1 MNAATDMRPVIVAK
15 SDQLTADDL
24 ISGPRTIT
32 ITRVELHHEA
42 EQKVHIFFEGD
53 EGKPY
58 RSCKSMSR
66 VMVHV
71 WGPDAAVYAGRSMT
85 LYRDP
90 NVKWGGMAVGGIR
103 ISHMSHM
110 DREQTIALME
120 TAKKKKLFRVL
131 PLVVEKAP
139 EAPEPPRRTVR
150 QFLDDLEA
158 ELRECQAWDG
168 LLAIEARDDVRKAR
182 DSFVNGAAERLG
194 DMLDAARERL
204 AEKLEQVAK
213 VYDNALKDPDPRVAL
228 VAAKQVSVE
237 LWGQPTQAV
246 TSEGGGPLTVVL
258 RRFTDAADQD
268 EQPSS

>member
-32 ITRVELHHEA
+32 VTHVVITPEA
-42 EQKVHIFFEGD
+42 EQKVSVFFDGD

-71 WGPDAAVYAGRSMT
+71 WGPDAAIYSGRSMT

-110 DREQTIALME
+110 EREQTIALME

-131 PLVVEKAP
+131 PLVIE
-139 EAPEPPRRTVR
+139 EP
-150 QFLDDLEA
+150 A
-158 ELRECQAWDG
+158 EDRA
-168 LLAIEARDDVRKAR
+168 AT
-182 DSFVNGAAERLG
+182 GA
-194 DMLDAARERL
+194 
-204 AEKLEQVAK
+204 
-213 VYDNALKDPDPRVAL
+213 NALSARFA
-228 VAAKQVSVE
+228 QV
-237 LWGQPTQAV
+237 
-246 TSEGGGPLTVVL
+246 
-258 RRFTDAADQD
+258 TDAGQYYEILDEPKVATQMQWLRTNRPDLFTIVDTARAAAAGRMADTPTPD
-268 EQPSS
+268 EPARLDGEGE

>member
-32 ITRVELHHEA
+32 VTRVELHHEA

-71 WGPDAAVYAGRSMT
+71 WGPDAAIYSGRSMT

-120 TAKKKKLFRVL
+120 TAKKKKIFRVL
-131 PLVVEKAP
+131 PLVMETPKP
-139 EAPEPPRRTVR
+139 
-150 QFLDDLEA
+150 
-158 ELRECQAWDG
+158 
-168 LLAIEARDDVRKAR
+168 
-182 DSFVNGAAERLG
+182 
-194 DMLDAARERL
+194 
-204 AEKLEQVAK
+204 
-213 VYDNALKDPDPRVAL
+213 
-228 VAAKQVSVE
+228 VAA
-237 LWGQPTQAV
+237 T
-246 TSEGGGPLTVVL
+246 
-258 RRFTDAADQD
+258 TDAAATVAAELVAFADGIETAD
-268 EQPSS
+268 AMAEFDANPSITKRRDRLRDVRPELSRDVEAAVMAARARVTPTPAAKVEDDDVPF